1 MSTYSILPAELNLV
15 VLKGDEF
22 GMDVTFSTSL
32 VSYTWDAKVFEST
45 KTVNSNYPGGLSTE
59 GDTAAT
65 FAVNVIDAAAGQLN
79 LSLDETITAALS
91 ETTAYRWY
99 LRGVAPGAVTRT
111 YVSGTF
117 TVRAP

>member
-1 MSTYSILPAELNLV
+1 MATYSVLPASLNLV
-15 VLKGDEF
+15 VLKGDQF

-32 VSYTWDAKVFEST
+32 VSYTWESEVFEST

-65 FAVNVIDAAAGQLN
+65 FTVNVVDAAAGELN
-79 LSLDETITAALS
+79 LELDETTTASLNEA
-91 ETTAYRWY
+91 TAYRWF

-111 YVSGTF
+111 YISGSF